1 MLPFLCLSVFS
12 FSSEVVDRPTH
23 LEIRHSH
30 APKCPFVVVSSPSP
44 SGPVFKAENIAEKKK
59 KKRHLTKKRTYK
71 KFKKCKKKEK
81 ESKYVIIYT

>member
-1 MLPFLCLSVFS
+1 MVSFIMLPFLCLSVFS

-59 KKRHLTKKRTYK
+59 KKTLNEETDLQKIQKM
-71 KFKKCKKKEK
+71 
-81 ESKYVIIYT
+81 